1 MHCIKRLSK
10 QSTRNTVQMGKTGVT
25 SRWKKIEEGNEIQI
39 GEEKSLTWK
48 SINATCLF
56 FWESVMWR
64 LSPLLIKHINMLY
77 YYVININSGD
87 VWHLLVSTQK
97 VVCNS
102 LATPKWQFQSRT
114 LKFCFWSSAVPR
126 RAQRQ
131 SAVRHVLRRV
141 REEETGSYS
150 RSSSFL
156 LCCHSA
162 VASAPKNV

>member
-102 LATPKWQFQSRT
+102 PLRSGNFRAE
-114 LKFCFWSSAVPR
+114 LWSSASEVALSHGGPR
-126 RAQRQ
+126 DNLQWGTC
-131 SAVRHVLRRV
+131 SAGYVRRKQAL
-141 REEETGSYS
+141 TGGAALSCS
-150 RSSSFL
+150 
-156 LCCHSA
+156 
-162 VASAPKNV
+162 VATLQ